1 MKMLRKEE
9 ISNGFLMV
17 MIIVLQWFT
26 LGLFK
31 LGLPLP
37 VSLVVAVLGTEAFA
51 YLLVRRKE
59 RIKHE

>member
-17 MIIVLQWFT
+17 MLIMIQWFT

-37 VSLVVAVLGTEAFA
+37 VSLIVAILGTEAFA
-51 YLLVRRKE
+51 YLLVRRKG
-59 RIKHE
+59 RRKHE